1 MWVPFRGAGHIAST
15 GEECQ
20 IDYAVALGSHLVIA
34 ECKVRG
40 QSIGFDRGDPQAIKH
55 RTDNVVELS
64 LSQVDGKANWLA
76 SHPIGRNYN
85 ISTYDYILPI
95 AVSPFVEFIPSQDI
109 RYWITKDIPRV
120 LRPEE
125 FEKLLDDVHTVTH
138 TFNKVSL
145 H

>member
-1 MWVPFRGAGHIAST
+1 M
-15 GEECQ
+15 
-20 IDYAVALGSHLVIA
+20 
-34 ECKVRG
+34 
-40 QSIGFDRGDPQAIKH
+40 
-55 RTDNVVELS
+55 ELS

-95 AVSPFVEFIPSQDI
+95 AVGPFVEFIPSQDK

-125 FEKLLDDVHTVTH
+125 FEKLFDDVHTITH
-138 TFNKVSL
+138 AFNKVSL